1 MSERTTRRVALA
13 VVVFMAALT
22 LANIVL
28 PALGHEALN
37 NPDAD
42 LFFGIISTIGS
53 MLYVG
58 IGLLIA
64 VRARNV
70 IGWYLV
76 VVGLSYGLLAF
87 GTAYGAAGI
96 VTFPGSLPAA
106 VEVSTLLAICGS
118 SPWSASRSSCCCSR
132 TVAHRRR
139 GGGRCCG

>member
-1 MSERTTRRVALA
+1 MSERTTRRIAL
-13 VVVFMAALT
+13 VVVAFTAALT
-22 LANIVL
+22 LANLIL
-28 PALGHEALN
+28 PALGHESLD

-53 MLYVG
+53 VLYVG
-58 IGLLIA
+58 IGMLIA

-106 VEVSTLLAICGS
+106 VEVLMLGL
-118 SPWSASRSSCCCSR
+118 
-132 TVAHRRR
+132 VMQ
-139 GGGRCCG
+139 

>member
-13 VVVFMAALT
+13 VVVFTAVLT
-22 LANIVL
+22 LGNIIL

-53 MLYVG
+53 VLYVG

-64 VRARNV
+64 VRARNE

-96 VTFPGSLPAA
+96 GS
-106 VEVSTLLAICGS
+106 VHSEG
-118 SPWSASRSSCCCSR
+118 
-132 TVAHRRR
+132 
-139 GGGRCCG
+139 